1 MHFMSSVLEPLSI
14 VFSADADFSVPFGI
28 ALHSLLSH
36 AVPGRKFDI
45 HVLDGGVREDVKK
58 IVDTWRDTCH
68 FTIKYHD
75 LRNMF
80 LSCGGGSGHFTAAMY
95 YRFLIPDLLPESVH
109 RALYVDSDVMFMQD
123 CGELFEQ
130 DLEGRCLGAVEDIY
144 LAGLGDDVRHGRLVE
159 DLGFPLDHAYYLS
172 GQLLMDLDR
181 MRAVDATRRLIWW
194 AEEHSSRYRFPD
206 QDVMNVVLEGDIQ
219 TIPCKWCV
227 MPCFEREIQEGSFLK
242 KLKYLSY
249 TDSEITEA
257 VKAPGLVHFAG
268 GNKPDST
275 SPPATVLEAEFF
287 RCRSETPWTNE
298 PPYTPEYIK
307 VASHLLGGTPEQVKR
322 RITSMMRILRAVY
335 RLPGAPTGYRMAIQT
350 GIRLLSKAKRVRR
363 QWGLS

>member
-1 MHFMSSVLEPLSI
+1 MSSASASLSI

-28 ALHSLLSH
+28 ALHSLLTH
-36 AVPGRKFDI
+36 ADRGRQFDI

-58 IVDTWRDTCH
+58 VVDTWRVKHD
-68 FTIKYHD
+68 FTINYHD
-75 LRNMF
+75 LRERF
-80 LSCGGGSGHFTAAMY
+80 LSCGGGSGHFTSAMY
-95 YRFLIPDLLPESVH
+95 YRFLIPELLPENVH

-144 LAGLGDDVRHGRLVE
+144 LAGLGDEARHGRLVE

-181 MRAVDATRRLIWW
+181 MRAVDATRRLIRW

-206 QDVMNVVLEGDIQ
+206 QDVMNVVLEGEIM

-257 VKAPGLVHFAG
+257 VRAPGLVHFAG

-275 SPPATVLEAEFF
+275 SPPATSLEAEFF
-287 RCRSETPWTNE
+287 RCRSETPWTKE

-307 VASHLLGGTPEQVKR
+307 AAALLPGGSPEHAKR
-322 RITSMMRILRAVY
+322 RIAAMMRALRAVY
-335 RLPGAPTGYRMAIQT
+335 GLPGAPTAFRIAVQAFVK
-350 GIRLLSKAKRVRR
+350 LASKARRAKQRLRVN
-363 QWGLS
+363 